1 MDSWKRFDETLL
13 PEKENFYSN
22 INMDVITD
30 ANYKHAKKLWKNF
43 KIKNLGYYHDLYVQG
58 DALLLVDVFENF
70 RNKCHYLSA
79 PGLAWQLGLKK
90 TEVES
95 KLLSDIDMLLMVEK
109 EITGGIYHAIHR
121 YAAANDEY
129 MKNYDKDK

>member
-1 MDSWKRFDETLL
+1 MDSWKRFDGTLL

-58 DALLLVDVFENF
+58 DTLLLVDV
-70 RNKCHYLSA
+70 NKINVIIYLH
-79 PGLAWQLGLKK
+79 Q
-90 TEVES
+90 
-95 KLLSDIDMLLMVEK
+95 D
-109 EITGGIYHAIHR
+109 
-121 YAAANDEY
+121 
-129 MKNYDKDK
+129 